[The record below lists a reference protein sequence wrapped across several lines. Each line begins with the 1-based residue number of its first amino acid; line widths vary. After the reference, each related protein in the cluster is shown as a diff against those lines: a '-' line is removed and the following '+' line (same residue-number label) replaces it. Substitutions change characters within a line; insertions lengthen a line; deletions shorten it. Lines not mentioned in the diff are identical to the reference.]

1 MAEIRPF
8 LEVRN
13 LRVWY
18 PVRRGFWNRVCGH
31 IRAVDGVSFALQ
43 EGETLAVVG
52 ESGCGKTTLGRA
64 IVGLEPPTEGEI
76 FYEGKTW
83 RDLDKRQR
91 SQWRRDVQM
100 VFQDPFASLNPR
112 FSAMDAVTEGLVQ
125 HGLLNGRTREE
136 AAAELLAEVGL
147 ESEMM
152 FRYPHEFSGGQ
163 RQRLSIARALSLS
176 PRLVV
181 CDEPVSALDVSVQAQ
196 IINLLLDL
204 RSRRH
209 LTLLF
214 ISHDLSVVRLIATQV
229 AVMYLGKLVETGR
242 PEQVLDAPAHPY
254 TRALAEAVP
263 RPGGKREIVSR
274 LSGDFPSPLTPPE
287 GCVFHQRCSEAG
299 PECSERQ
306 PALKECSD
314 GRCVACQHCQ
324 L

>member
-1 MAEIRPF
+1 
-8 LEVRN
+8 
-13 LRVWY
+13 
-18 PVRRGFWNRVCGH
+18 
-31 IRAVDGVSFALQ
+31 
-43 EGETLAVVG
+43 
-52 ESGCGKTTLGRA
+52 
-64 IVGLEPPTEGEI
+64 
-76 FYEGKTW
+76 
-83 RDLDKRQR
+83 
-91 SQWRRDVQM
+91 
-100 VFQDPFASLNPR
+100 
-112 FSAMDAVTEGLVQ
+112 MDAVTEGLVQ

-147 ESEMM
+147 EAEMM

-204 RSRRH
+204 RQKRH

-229 AVMYLGKLVETGR
+229 AVMYLGKLVEKGS
-242 PEQVLDAPAHPY
+242 PEQVLDSPAHPY
-254 TRALAEAVP
+254 TRALAAAVP
-263 RPGGKREIVSR
+263 VPGGNREVASA
-274 LSGDFPSPLTPPE
+274 LSGEFPSPLNPPG
-287 GCVFHQRCSEAG
+287 GCAFHQRCSEAG

-306 PALKECSD
+306 PELKEFAG
-314 GRCVACQHCQ
+314 GRCVACHHCQ